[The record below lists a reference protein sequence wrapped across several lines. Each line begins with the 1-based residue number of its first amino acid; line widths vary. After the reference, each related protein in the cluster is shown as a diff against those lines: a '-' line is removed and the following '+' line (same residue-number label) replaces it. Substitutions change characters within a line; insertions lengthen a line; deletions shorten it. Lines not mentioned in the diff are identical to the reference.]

1 MRSQMTR
8 GVNTIEN
15 PLFFRQTENYSLS
28 QHWVIPYILSIQRE
42 RLAHGET
49 LMVLGRFVANISV
62 IVLYIC
68 IWFEYIQDNPI
79 LKNGTDFQS

>member
-8 GVNTIEN
+8 GMNTIEN
-15 PLFFRQTENYSLS
+15 PLFRQTENYSLS
-28 QHWVIPYILSIQRE
+28 QHWVILYILSIQRE
-42 RLAHGET
+42 RLAHGEM

-62 IVLYIC
+62 IVLDIC
-68 IWFEYIQDNPI
+68 IWFDYIQDNPI